1 MKITIII
8 IYNQKKMKILATKL
22 KKFKLKIM
30 IIKVIKVIIVI
41 KLNNNKEILKKI
53 NLKKLFKIQKK
64 IIIITK

>member
-1 MKITIII
+1 
-8 IYNQKKMKILATKL
+8 MKILATKL

-53 NLKKLFKIQKK
+53 NLKKLFKI
-64 IIIITK
+64 